1 MTFEQKEWSIARE
14 DLVHTI
20 TSLGFPEE
28 LGNEIAK
35 TLGSPKAIRRMIS
48 YLHQVRPNNVEIVVD
63 EMLAIR
69 AEIDAWSHKK
79 DAQEA
84 NAKYNEMRYSMI
96 FGVEEYKGGL

>member
-1 MTFEQKEWSIARE
+1 MTFEQKEWAIARK
-14 DLVHTI
+14 DLVDTI

-48 YLHQVRPNNVEIVVD
+48 YLHQVHPDSVELVVD

-69 AEIDAWSHKK
+69 SEIDAWRDRKE
-79 DAQEA
+79 AQNA
-84 NAKYNEMRYSMI
+84 NARYSEMQ
-96 FGVEEYKGGL
+96 YYGLFDENGSNPRG

>member
-1 MTFEQKEWSIARE
+1 MTSEQKEWSIARE
-14 DLVHTI
+14 DLVHAI

-48 YLHQVRPNNVEIVVD
+48 YLHQVRPTSVEIVVD

-69 AEIDAWSHKK
+69 AEIDAWRDKK
-79 DAQEA
+79 EAQDA
-84 NAKYNEMRYSMI
+84 NARYNEMRYYGLFDSD
-96 FGVEEYKGGL
+96 EE